1 MTKRDK
7 PGSSSLGIER
17 TQMNESRKRKK
28 ENKVMMKAKRSFVL
42 MTGFVAL
49 VLMSAGCSST
59 TQADRN
65 NSASGPNN
73 KDEKSFLAKIFE
85 SSTPVTVP
93 VGTVIPVTLDQ
104 ALSSEDNRT
113 GEDFDASVSAPIVVD
128 GKTIIPKGAR
138 AQGRIVES
146 KSSGRL
152 KTPARLELTLTSIEV
167 GGTRYDVDTSDT
179 KSVGKNHNKRNL
191 IFIGGGTGAGAVV
204 GAIVGGG
211 VGAAVGAA
219 IGAGGGTAA
228 AAATGKMQV
237 RLPAETRLSFPL
249 SQPLIIQV
257 KG

>member
-1 MTKRDK
+1 M
-7 PGSSSLGIER
+7 
-17 TQMNESRKRKK
+17 RKA
-28 ENKVMMKAKRSFVL
+28 NRSFVL

-49 VLMSAGCSST
+49 ALVLCGCASTPEADGKSSATG
-59 TQADRN
+59 A
-65 NSASGPNN
+65 NS
-73 KDEKSFLAKIFE
+73 KDEKSFLAKVFE
-85 SSTPVTVP
+85 SSKPVIVP
-93 VGTVIPVTLDQ
+93 EGTVISVTLDQ

-113 GEDFDASVSAPIVVD
+113 GDDFDASLSAPIVVD
-128 GKTIIPKGAR
+128 GKTVIPKGAR
-138 AQGRIVES
+138 AWGRIVES

-152 KTPARLELTLTSIEV
+152 KSPARLELTLTSIEV

-179 KSVGKNHNKRNL
+179 RSVGKNHNKRNL
-191 IFIGGGTGAGAVV
+191 IFIGGGTAAGAVV

-219 IGAGGGTAA
+219 VGAGGGTAA

-249 SQPLIIQV
+249 SQPLTIQV

>member
-1 MTKRDK
+1 
-7 PGSSSLGIER
+7 
-17 TQMNESRKRKK
+17 
-28 ENKVMMKAKRSFVL
+28 MMKAKRSFVL

-73 KDEKSFLAKIFE
+73 KDEKSFLAKVFE
-85 SSTPVTVP
+85 SSKPVIVP
-93 VGTVIPVTLDQ
+93 EGTVIPVTLDQ

-113 GEDFDASVSAPIVVD
+113 GDDFDASVSAPIVVD

-146 KSSGRL
+146 KASGRL
-152 KTPARLELTLTSIEV
+152 KSPARLELTLTSIEV
-167 GGTRYDVDTSDT
+167 GGTKYDIDTSDT
-179 KSVGKNHNKRNL
+179 RSVGKSHTKRNV
-191 IFIGGGTGAGAVV
+191 IFIGGGTGAGAII
-204 GAIVGGG
+204 GGIVGGG
-211 VGAAVGAA
+211 PGAAIGAA
-219 IGAGGGTAA
+219 IGAGGGTVA

-249 SQPLIIQV
+249 SQPLTIQV